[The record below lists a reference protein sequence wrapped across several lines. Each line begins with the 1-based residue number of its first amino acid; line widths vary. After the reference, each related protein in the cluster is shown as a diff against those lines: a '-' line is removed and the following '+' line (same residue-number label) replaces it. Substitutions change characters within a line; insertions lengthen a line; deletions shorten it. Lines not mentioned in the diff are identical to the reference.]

1 MISLVHYIFDH
12 EMHETFCHKFLTIMN
27 NTNMNFTTKLEDV
40 NCDECYD
47 EMKKALNTWRLL
59 KYE

>member
-1 MISLVHYIFDH
+1 MIRHFVFDH
-12 EMHETFCHKFLTIMN
+12 KMHETFCHKLLNDNLYPCNITP
-27 NTNMNFTTKLEDV
+27 KLEDV

>member
-1 MISLVHYIFDH
+1 MIKHYIFH
-12 EMHETFCHKFLTIMN
+12 GMSETFCHKLLSAGILLN
-27 NTNMNFTTKLEDV
+27 ECLTTKFEDV

-47 EMKKALNTWRLL
+47 EMKKALNIWRLL

>member
-1 MISLVHYIFDH
+1 MIKHFIL
-12 EMHETFCHKFLTIMN
+12 EAMLETFCHRRIQIAETGIYLTS
-27 NTNMNFTTKLEDV
+27 KLEDV